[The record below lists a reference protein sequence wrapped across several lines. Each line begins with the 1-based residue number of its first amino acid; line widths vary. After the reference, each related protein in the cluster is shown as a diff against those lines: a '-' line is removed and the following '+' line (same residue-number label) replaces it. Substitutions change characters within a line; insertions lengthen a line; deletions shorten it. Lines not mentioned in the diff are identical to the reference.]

1 MSMTKKEEQPKVE
14 QAATELARYWA
25 DQHWMPWALL
35 CQHDRVAD
43 PEPNETLAALAR
55 KSVW

>member
-1 MSMTKKEEQPKVE
+1 MTKKEEQPKVE